1 MKIVIADPL
10 PSSAADLLRAEGWTV
25 EDRAGRP
32 PETLAADLTDADGL
46 IVRSATKVT
55 AAVLAAAPR
64 LRVVARAGTGVDNVD
79 LDAASARG
87 ILVLNAPGANS
98 VSVAE
103 HACAL
108 MLTLARSVARA
119 DAQMKDGVWD
129 KAGLRGAELRGKT
142 LGVVGVGRIGREVAR
157 RASSFDMAVVAY
169 DPFIA
174 EQVAAGLGVALVT
187 LDELC
192 ARADFI
198 TLHLPS
204 TDTTRG
210 LINRERLARCRRGVR
225 IINTARGDLI
235 DETALTEALATG
247 QVGGA
252 GLDVFGQEPPP
263 DTTLTGL
270 PQVVATPH
278 IAAST
283 AEAQELVSV
292 DAATSVREFLRAGIV
307 RNAVNYPSV
316 TPEEVKRLQPYVRLA
331 ERLGGLLG
339 QLAAGRPHTVS
350 LRYYGALA
358 DGSTEMLV
366 GGALVGLFRH
376 VLSSAATL
384 INARTVAAQRGL
396 EVIESRS
403 SRPRN
408 FTGLISLKLHTSA
421 GELWAEGAVFEPD
434 SPRLVRLDG
443 VEVEVSLEGTLIVI
457 HNHDRPGVIGEIGSI
472 LGRHGINIA
481 AFALGRGAA
490 GAVGVV
496 RVESHLAPAV
506 ESHLAPAEDVEVGA
520 AVLEDIQGVA
530 AVSSVAVVR
539 C

>member
-10 PSSAADLLRAEGWTV
+10 PESAAALLRAEGWNVIQRT
-25 EDRAGRP
+25 GRSEAP
-32 PETLAADLTDADGL
+32 LTADLADAEGL
-46 IVRSATKVT
+46 IVRSATRVT
-55 AAVLAAAPR
+55 AEVVAAAPR

-79 LDAASARG
+79 LDAAGARG
-87 ILVLNAPGANS
+87 ILVLNAPGATS

-119 DAQMKDGVWD
+119 DAQMKAGVWD

-157 RASSFDMAVVAY
+157 RAAAFDMSVIAY

-174 EQVAAGLGVALVT
+174 EQVVADLGVTLVT

-192 ARADFI
+192 AQADFI
-198 TLHLPS
+198 SLHLPS
-204 TDTTRG
+204 TEATRG
-210 LINRERLARCRRGVR
+210 LVGRDFLARCRAGVR
-225 IINTARGDLI
+225 LINTSRGDLV
-235 DETALTEALATG
+235 DEAALAEALGTG

-252 GLDVFGQEPPP
+252 GLDVFRKEPPP
-263 DTTLTGL
+263 DTVLTGS
-270 PQVVATPH
+270 PRVVATPH

-283 AEAQELVSV
+283 AEAQELVGV
-292 DAATSVREFLRAGIV
+292 DAATSVREYLRGGIV

-316 TPEEVKRLQPYVRLA
+316 APEEVKRLQPYVRLA

-339 QLAAGRPHTVS
+339 QLAAGRPHTVG

-358 DGSTEMLV
+358 DGSTEMLA
-366 GGALVGLFRH
+366 GAALVGLFRH
-376 VLSSAATL
+376 VLSSEATL

-434 SPRLVRLDG
+434 SPRLVRLDD
-443 VEVEVSLEGTLIVI
+443 VEVEVPLEGTLIVI
-457 HNHDRPGVIGEIGSI
+457 RNHDRPGVIGEIGSI

-481 AFALGRGAA
+481 AFALGRSAA

-496 RVESHLAPAV
+496 RVESHLAA
-506 ESHLAPAEDVEVGA
+506 AEDVEIGA
-520 AVLEDIQGVA
+520 DVIDEIQRVSAVHSA
-530 AVSSVAVVR
+530 AVVR

>member
-25 EDRAGRP
+25 EERTGRA
-32 PETLAADLTDADGL
+32 PETLAADLAAADGL

-119 DAQMKDGVWD
+119 DAQMKGGVWD

-142 LGVVGVGRIGREVAR
+142 LGVLGVGRIGREVVR
-157 RASSFDMAVVAY
+157 RASAFDMTVVAY

-174 EQVAAGLGVALVT
+174 EQVAADLGVTLVT
-187 LDELC
+187 IDELC
-192 ARADFI
+192 ARSDFI

-210 LINRERLARCRRGVR
+210 LINRERLAQCRRGVR

-235 DETALTEALATG
+235 DEEALTEALGTG

-252 GLDVFGQEPPP
+252 GLDVFGREPPP

-270 PQVVATPH
+270 SQVVATPH

-316 TPEEVKRLQPYVRLA
+316 APEEVKRLQPYVRLA

-358 DGSTEMLV
+358 DGSTEMLA

-376 VLSSAATL
+376 VLSSEATL

-443 VEVEVSLEGTLIVI
+443 VEVEVPLEGTLIVI

-481 AFALGRGAA
+481 AFALGRSTA

-496 RVESHLAPAV
+496 RVESHLAPA
-506 ESHLAPAEDVEVGA
+506 EDVEIGA
-520 AVLEDIQGVA
+520 AVLDEIQRVA

>member
-10 PSSAADLLRAEGWTV
+10 PRSAADLLRAEGWNV
-25 EDRAGRP
+25 EERAGRP
-32 PETLAADLTDADGL
+32 AETLAADLADADGL
-46 IVRSATKVT
+46 IVRSATKVD
-55 AAVLAAAPR
+55 AGLLAAAPR

-87 ILVLNAPGANS
+87 VLVLNAPGANS

-103 HACAL
+103 HALAL
-108 MLTLARSVARA
+108 TLALARSVARA
-119 DAQMKDGVWD
+119 DAQMKSGVWD
-129 KAGLRGAELRGKT
+129 KARLRGAELRGKT

-157 RASSFDMAVVAY
+157 RASAFDMTVVAY

-174 EQVAAGLGVALVT
+174 EQVAADVGVALVT

-192 ARADFI
+192 ARSDFI

-204 TDTTRG
+204 TDATRG
-210 LINRERLARCRRGVR
+210 LLGRERLAACRRGVR
-225 IINTARGDLI
+225 IINTARGDLV
-235 DETALTEALATG
+235 DEEALIEAIETG

-252 GLDVFGQEPPP
+252 GLDVFQREPPP
-263 DTTLTGL
+263 DTRLTGL
-270 PQVVATPH
+270 PQVLATPH

-283 AEAQELVSV
+283 PEAQELVGV

-316 TPEEVKRLQPYVRLA
+316 APEELKRLQPYVRLA
-331 ERLGGLLG
+331 EGLGGLLG
-339 QLAAGRPHTVS
+339 QLAGGRPHAVG

-366 GGALVGLFRH
+366 GGALVGLFRRT
-376 VLSSAATL
+376 LSPAATL
-384 INARTVAAQRGL
+384 VNARAVAAQRGI
-396 EVIESRS
+396 EVVESHS

-408 FTGLISLKLHTSA
+408 FTSLISLKLHTSA

-443 VEVEVSLEGTLIVI
+443 VEVEVPLEGTLIVI
-457 HNHDRPGVIGEIGSI
+457 RNHDQPGVIGEIGSI

-481 AFALGRGAA
+481 AFALGRSAA

-496 RVESHLAPAV
+496 RVESQPAAAGEGEAV
-506 ESHLAPAEDVEVGA
+506 EVRPGVIEE
-520 AVLEDIQGVA
+520 IQGVA
-530 AVSSVAVVR
+530 GVRSAAVVT